1 MAVAAAEL
9 GWPDALVDHPKYVLP
24 VHLTSPKARFLL
36 KLRHNLP
43 SHARFPILF
52 RKSIRL

>member
-24 VHLTSPKARFLL
+24 VHRTSPKARFLL
-36 KLRHNLP
+36 KLRHNLQ